1 MERVTYP
8 NPEVQQL
15 LERFYLRRVLDLELD
30 AQAAEALG
38 VLGIPVAIVAD
49 AEGNE
54 LARIEGFVEPQDYAR
69 QLSDLAGE

>member
-8 NPEVQQL
+8 NPEVQQV
-15 LERFYLRRVLDLELD
+15 LERFYLRKVLDLELD
-30 AQAAEALG
+30 AQAAETLG
-38 VLGIPVAIVAD
+38 VPGIPVAIVAD

-54 LARIEGFVEPQDYAR
+54 LARIEGFIEPQDYAR